1 MKLISHKNLIYK
13 ITPMIICIK
22 LKRFGKMSIVMK
34 EKEIDWGPHPTV
46 KDVKI
51 KPLLTKKDH
60 KTDMT
65 VVLVNVKEDV
75 IVPEHIHDE
84 QDDILYVLS
93 GKGKMWVDGI
103 GEFELQKGKLVRVL
117 KGTKH
122 KIYDVKENLLI
133 YDIFIPATI

>member
-1 MKLISHKNLIYK
+1 
-13 ITPMIICIK
+13 
-22 LKRFGKMSIVMK
+22 MSLVMK
-34 EKEIDWGPHPTV
+34 EKEIDWGPHPTI

-60 KTDMT
+60 KTDIT

-75 IVPEHIHDE
+75 IVPEHIHKE

-93 GKGKMWVDGI
+93 GIGKMWVDGI
-103 GEFELQKGKLVRVL
+103 GEFELHKGKFIRVL

-122 KIYDVKENLLI
+122 KIYDIKENLLI
-133 YDIFIPATI
+133 YDIFTPATI